1 MIKIERKET
10 EKTKQAI
17 ADLQKASENESSYN
31 IESVNQALKEIFHG
45 KCYICENKAV
55 TSYQIEHLVPHRG
68 DKTLKYDWKN
78 LFWSCAHCNNIKS
91 DKYEPILD
99 CTKEPVEKCP
109 YCGSDKVTFGVFDR
123 IELIKD
129 KKETKS
135 PENRPPYIYQVPLGF
150 IPGVGG
156 KTIEKLLDNFETEMN
171 ILHKLSKDDIEA
183 VVGEKVANSIEK
195 ARTGNAKV
203 QSGGGGNYGKII

>member
-99 CTKEPVEKCP
+99 CTKEPVEKMIAFRRTRRCKE
-109 YCGSDKVTFGVFDR
+109 YNCFIRSCILWNNTSKEDR
-123 IELIKD
+123 STD
-129 KKETKS
+129 HKKNITTKS
-135 PENRPPYIYQVPLGF
+135 F
-150 IPGVGG
+150 
-156 KTIEKLLDNFETEMN
+156 KF
-171 ILHKLSKDDIEA
+171 
-183 VVGEKVANSIEK
+183 
-195 ARTGNAKV
+195 
-203 QSGGGGNYGKII
+203 

>member
-109 YCGSDKVTFGVFDR
+109 YCGSDKVTIGVFDR

-129 KKETKS
+129 KEESKS
-135 PENRPPYIYQVPLGF
+135 PENRPPYVYQIPLNF

-156 KTIEKLLDNFETEMN
+156 KTIE
-171 ILHKLSKDDIEA
+171 
-183 VVGEKVANSIEK
+183 
-195 ARTGNAKV
+195 ARSCESV
-203 QSGGGGNYGKII
+203 

>member
-99 CTKEPVEKCP
+99 CTKEPVEKMIAFRKRG
-109 YCGSDKVTFGVFDR
+109 YFGTD
-123 IELIKD
+123 
-129 KKETKS
+129 
-135 PENRPPYIYQVPLGF
+135 
-150 IPGVGG
+150 
-156 KTIEKLLDNFETEMN
+156 EKLEFT
-171 ILHKLSKDDIEA
+171 S
-183 VVGEKVANSIEK
+183 VGEEREDVKNTIALLEAAYYANTQQKKIEEESK
-195 ARTGNAKV
+195 RKP
-203 QSGGGGNYGKII
+203 

>member
-1 MIKIERKET
+1 MRILNGEEKPMIKIERKET

-99 CTKEPVEKCP
+99 CTKEPVEKMIAFRKRG
-109 YCGSDKVTFGVFDR
+109 YFGTD
-123 IELIKD
+123 
-129 KKETKS
+129 
-135 PENRPPYIYQVPLGF
+135 
-150 IPGVGG
+150 
-156 KTIEKLLDNFETEMN
+156 EKLEFVPV
-171 ILHKLSKDDIEA
+171 KDDNTMEQHL
-183 VVGEKVANSIEK
+183 K
-195 ARTGNAKV
+195 RR
-203 QSGGGGNYGKII
+203 

>member
-91 DKYEPILD
+91 DKYESIID
-99 CTKEPVEKCP
+99 CTK
-109 YCGSDKVTFGVFDR
+109 
-123 IELIKD
+123 
-129 KKETKS
+129 
-135 PENRPPYIYQVPLGF
+135 
-150 IPGVGG
+150 
-156 KTIEKLLDNFETEMN
+156 
-171 ILHKLSKDDIEA
+171 
-183 VVGEKVANSIEK
+183 
-195 ARTGNAKV
+195 
-203 QSGGGGNYGKII
+203 